1 MNIDT
6 LFEQA
11 LAGGDSGGMT
21 IPESW
26 GQGRTAFGGLTA
38 ALAYRVLRTQVSE
51 DRVLRSLSVSFVA
64 PVATDQPL
72 SFETT
77 CLRQGKHVTQA
88 QASIVQGGQVGVT
101 LLASFGVARES
112 STGVNNTEKPAV
124 RMPDQPQFLPF
135 IPNITPQ
142 FFQHVELALCSGSFP
157 FTGAKTAHHGGFMR
171 FREPPATMT
180 DAHVIALIDAWPPT
194 LLQQLS
200 KPAPASTLAWNLEFL
215 HPHRPVLPQDWF
227 AYQADTPQAGEGYG
241 HTEASIWD
249 AHGELIAIS
258 RQTVTVF
265 A

>member
-1 MNIDT
+1 MNIDA

-11 LAGGDSGGMT
+11 LAAGQIGSMA
-21 IPESW
+21 IPDSW

-38 ALAYRVLRTQVSE
+38 ALAYRVLRTQVE
-51 DRVLRSLSVSFVA
+51 QDRMLRSLSVSFVA
-64 PVATDQPL
+64 PIATDVPF
-72 SFETT
+72 SFEST
-77 CLRQGKHVTQA
+77 CLRQGKNVTQA
-88 QASIVQGGQVGVT
+88 QASIIQEGQVGVT

-112 STGVNNTEKPAV
+112 RTGVNNTETPDV
-124 RMPDQPQFLPF
+124 LMPEQPQFLPF
-135 IPNITPQ
+135 IPQVTPQ
-142 FFQHVELALCSGSFP
+142 FFQHVDLVLCSGSFP

-171 FREPPATMT
+171 FSEPPAEMT
-180 DAHVIALIDAWPPT
+180 DAHVIALIDSWPPT

-227 AYQADTPQAGEGYG
+227 AYQADTRQAGEGYG